1 MKRHCW
7 NCGACDYCR
16 EGCKVLSI
24 PFPVRKKCYQHY
36 FRHEIQIKMAMD
48 TIFNPQKDLGDWF

>member
-7 NCGACDYCR
+7 NCGSCGYCK
-16 EGCKVLSI
+16 EGTTALRI
-24 PFPVRKKCYQHY
+24 PFPVKKCHLHY
-36 FRHEIQIKMAMD
+36 FVHEIRIKMAMD